1 MSDNETNPD
10 QELPSSLELL
20 KTKANSLGITYHPNI
35 GEAKLL
41 ERVRE
46 AQNPKPKEASA
57 PAITKEVIP
66 EVVQTVNPVKWDP
79 QETKEEKAGRLRK
92 EARRLIRVI
101 VTCMNPNKK
110 SMSGDYYTLSNAVV
124 GTIKKFVQFDAPD
137 GWHVESMIVNH
148 LKTNRCQIFVPG
160 KNKAGKKIM
169 IPKLINEYAVVE
181 LPPLDATALKELA
194 ERQALAGN
202 ID

>member
-1 MSDNETNPD
+1 MSDSETSQE

-20 KTKANSLGITYHPNI
+20 KKKADTLGVTYHPNI
-35 GEAKLL
+35 GETKLL

-46 AQNPKPKEASA
+46 AQKPKDKLATA
-57 PAITKEVIP
+57 VPAEVIP
-66 EVVQTVNPVKWDP
+66 TEVQAAPTAKWDP
-79 QETKEEKAGRLRK
+79 KETQEDKANRLRK
-92 EARRLIRVI
+92 EARRLVRVI

-110 SMSGDYYTLSNAVV
+110 SMSGDYYTLSNSVV
-124 GTIKKFVQFDAPD
+124 GTIKKFVQFDAPE
-137 GWHVESMIVNH
+137 GWHVENMIVDH
-148 LKTNRCQIFVPG
+148 LKSNRCQIFVPG

-169 IPKLINEYAVVE
+169 VPKLINEYAVVE
-181 LPPLDATALKELA
+181 LPPLTAADLKELA